1 MLTLLFSP
9 KWFYGIDIAFEIV
22 SIIVAL
28 LISFYS
34 YKLYTISKKK
44 EHKYFHIFFL
54 MIAIAFIF
62 KILTNF
68 DLYFDVLK
76 TMQIGS
82 IQVQYISKSLSTIY
96 RFGGLFMYRLLTA
109 LFAYGLYMLVNKKR
123 DKKDVLLFTYF
134 LIILAFLSY
143 YGYFLFHLT
152 IVMLLGFVSYYYY
165 KNCKKLHT
173 INSRLVACGFIMLT
187 LANVVFAVVELDLV
201 LYVLAEV
208 FQLAGFCLLLGAFV
222 SVIRK

>member
-1 MLTLLFSP
+1 MLRLLFAP

-34 YKLYTISKKK
+34 YKLYTISRKK

-54 MIAIAFIF
+54 MIAIAFVF
-62 KILTNF
+62 KIMTNF
-68 DLYFDVLK
+68 DLYFEVLK

-82 IQVQYISKSLSTIY
+82 MQIQYISKSISTIY

-109 LFAYGLYMLVNKKR
+109 LFAYGLYMLAHKKR
-123 DKKDVLLFTYF
+123 DKKDILLFTYF
-134 LIILAFLSY
+134 MIILAFLSY

-152 IVMLLGFVSYYYY
+152 MVILLGFVSYYYY
-165 KNCKKLHT
+165 KNCKKIHT
-173 INSRLVACGFIMLT
+173 RNSKLVASGFVMLT
-187 LANVVFAVVELDLV
+187 LAHAVFAVVELDLI
-201 LYVLAEV
+201 LYVVAEV
-208 FQLAGFCLLLGAFV
+208 LQLVGFCLLLGAFI

>member
-9 KWFYGIDIAFEIV
+9 KWFYGIDIAFEII

-54 MIAIAFIF
+54 MIAIAFVF
-62 KILTNF
+62 KIMTNF
-68 DLYFDVLK
+68 DLYFDVLQ

-109 LFAYGLYMLVNKKR
+109 MFAYGLYMLVNKKR
-123 DKKDVLLFTYF
+123 DRRDLLLFTYF
-134 LIILAFLSY
+134 IIVLAFLSY

-152 IVMLLGFVSYYYY
+152 MVMLLGFVSYYYY
-165 KNCKKLHT
+165 INCKKLHT
-173 INSRLVACGFIMLT
+173 INSRLVASGFIMLT

-208 FQLAGFCLLLGAFV
+208 LQLAGFCLLLGAFI